1 MRKNSLIII
10 IIVIIAFLGIMAA
23 TYTVDETEQVIIT
36 MFKEPKRVVIDPGLH
51 FKIPFLEQVVVFEK
65 RFLEWDGDADEIPIS
80 DKQYILVDTYARWR
94 ISDALLYFQRFQS
107 EARAQSRL
115 DDILDGET
123 RNAIAKHRLAEIIR
137 STNRILSVKPDSLL
151 IDEMEGNLYPEIAI
165 GRSQITRDIL
175 AAAQE
180 RVKDLGIEILDL
192 QFKRINYRESVR
204 QKVYDRMISERKRI
218 ADKFRSEG
226 QGEASKILGDKERE
240 LKSIQSEAYRQAQEI
255 IGKADAEATA
265 IYARA
270 YDRSADTRDF
280 YRFLKTLESY
290 KNTLSEKDILILST
304 KSDFFKYLESESGR

>member
-1 MRKNSLIII
+1 MKKS
-10 IIVIIAFLGIMAA
+10 VIIGIVVIFVFLGLLASA
-23 TYTVDETEQVIIT
+23 YTVDETEQVIIT
-36 MFKEPKRVVIDPGLH
+36 MFKEPQRVITDPGLH
-51 FKIPFLEQVVVFEK
+51 FKIPFFEQVVVFEK

-80 DKQYILVDTYARWR
+80 DKQYIFVDIYARWR
-94 ISDALLYFQRFQS
+94 ISDVFLYFQRFQS

-123 RNAIAKHRLAEIIR
+123 RNAVAKHKLAEIIR

-151 IDEMEGNLYPEIAI
+151 KDDMDANLYPEIAI

-175 AAAQE
+175 AATQA

-240 LKSIQSEAYRQAQEI
+240 LKSIQSDAYRQAQEI
-255 IGKADAEATA
+255 IGKADAEATT

-304 KSDFFKYLESESGR
+304 KSDFFRYLESESGR